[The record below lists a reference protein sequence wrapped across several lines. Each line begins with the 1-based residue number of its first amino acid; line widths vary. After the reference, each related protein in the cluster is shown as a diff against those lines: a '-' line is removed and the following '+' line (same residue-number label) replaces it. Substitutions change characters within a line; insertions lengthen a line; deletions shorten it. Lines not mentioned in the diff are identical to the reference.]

1 MGSKVHNTFQ
11 DASDPWKYI
20 AWDLKAAT
28 SFCPKARARL
38 PENLKVPQKIE
49 MGKIW
54 EDLGK
59 EEKAKKGSTEGD
71 DWKDTMRSAQV
82 WLYEAIQH

>member
-1 MGSKVHNTFQ
+1 
-11 DASDPWKYI
+11 
-20 AWDLKAAT
+20 
-28 SFCPKARARL
+28 L

-82 WLYEAIQH
+82 

>member
-1 MGSKVHNTFQ
+1 MYFNLFLGLFHFQMGFSFQ
-11 DASDPWKYI
+11 
-20 AWDLKAAT
+20 
-28 SFCPKARARL
+28 ARLRL

-71 DWKDTMRSAQV
+71 DWKDTMRSARV
-82 WLYEAIQH
+82 